1 MQGVHQG
8 YRNHGWPQC
17 FIDVKNSSD
26 VVGEIIL
33 SFVEGV
39 RRSDIVEKIDNS
51 TNNDDVENGVLS
63 TLCIN

>member
-8 YRNHGWPQC
+8 YRNHGWSQC

-39 RRSDIVEKIDNS
+39 RRSDIVEK
-51 TNNDDVENGVLS
+51 LS
-63 TLCIN
+63 LIHI